1 MKNKGYAFFIFGGS
15 GDLARKKIYPVLRKL
30 YKEGELSNLRGIYA
44 LARDENGLP
53 DLVKDWEEDFSKLF
67 KFIPFD
73 VTSNQ
78 SYAEIGKEI
87 ENLKGV
93 ELIFYLALPPTLF
106 ETTIR
111 HLGSLL
117 RKFSNPRKIVIEKPF
132 GFNFL
137 SADRLNNTLYKYFI
151 EDEIYRID
159 HFLGKGAVQSI
170 FSFRFSNSIFEGIWN
185 KNFVDHVQI
194 SALEDIG
201 VEGRAGYYDRI
212 GALRDMVQNHLL
224 QILAFLAMEP
234 PCCLEPERI
243 RDEKIKL
250 LLSIREIRKKD
261 VKSIAVRGRY
271 KGYLQEEGVD
281 PNSKTETFTALKLHI
296 DNLRWQGV
304 PFYLRTGK
312 KLNRKLTEIVIVF
325 KEIPGGFAKLLDCF
339 PQPNVIAFQIA
350 PKNVITLKIQ
360 LRPPAQRFISCPV
373 ESRLDFDMEEYY
385 HEKIPEAYEMLIKD
399 IIEGDH
405 SLFIRADETLQAW
418 KIVEPILEAWEE
430 DDYIPEYEPG
440 SWGPKE
446 ATELIERDGRR
457 WLIV

>member
-1 MKNKGYAFFIFGGS
+1 MGNRGYAIFIFGGS

-30 YKEGELSNLRGIYA
+30 YKEDGIPNLKAVYG
-44 LARDENGLP
+44 LARDENGIPEL
-53 DLVKDWEEDFSKLF
+53 LKEWEEDFKKIF
-67 KFIPFD
+67 KFISFD
-73 VTSNQ
+73 VFSDE
-78 SYAEIGKEI
+78 SYNILAKEI
-87 ENLKGV
+87 EKLKGT

-111 HLGSLL
+111 HLGATL

-132 GFNFL
+132 GFDFL
-137 SADRLNNTLYKYFI
+137 SADRLNNVLYKYFI

-170 FSFRFSNSIFEGIWN
+170 FSLRFSNSIFEGIWN

-194 SALEDIG
+194 SALESIG

-224 QILAFLAMEP
+224 QILAFIAMEP

-250 LLSIREIRKKD
+250 LMSIREIRKKD
-261 VKSIAVRGRY
+261 VKNFAVRGRY
-271 KGYLQEEGVD
+271 KGYTEEEGVD
-281 PNSKTETFTALKLHI
+281 PSLKTETFTALKLYI

-325 KEIPGGFAKLLDCF
+325 KEIPGVFAKLLDCV
-339 PQPNVIAFQIA
+339 PQPNVIAIQIA

-373 ESRLDFDMEEYY
+373 ESRLDFDLEDYY
-385 HEKIPEAYEMLIKD
+385 KEKIPEAYEMLFRD

-418 KIVEPILEAWEE
+418 KIVEPILEAWAE

-446 ATELIERDGRR
+446 AMELIERDGRR

>member
-30 YKEGELSNLRGIYA
+30 YKEGQLSNLRGVYA

-53 DLVKDWEEDFSKLF
+53 ELSKEWEEDFGKLF

-73 VTSNQ
+73 VTSNE
-78 SYAEIGKEI
+78 SYKNLGKEI

-137 SADRLNNTLYKYFI
+137 SADRLNSVLHKYFI

-224 QILAFLAMEP
+224 QILSFLAMEP

-261 VKSIAVRGRY
+261 VK
-271 KGYLQEEGVD
+271 
-281 PNSKTETFTALKLHI
+281 H

-350 PKNVITLKIQ
+350 PRNVITLKIQ

-399 IIEGDH
+399 ILEGDH

-446 ATELIERDGRR
+446 ASELIEKDGRR